1 MLLAKVDEEATKAKQ
16 SIDNATTN
24 EAVDRLKLKALQLL
38 QQFNLI
44 PLKGR
49 SETRN

>member
-1 MLLAKVDEEATKAKQ
+1 MKKQQKAKQ

-24 EAVDRLKLKALQLL
+24 EAVDQAKTQRRYNYYKE
-38 QQFNLI
+38 FNLI